1 MRYTLL
7 YIMAIVV
14 AMVLTACDHQ
24 TVYYHYEHT
33 LADGWDRTD
42 TLHYEIASL
51 PADGDYEAEVGVR
64 INRNY
69 LFQNVGIIVDIR
81 SVRTRQTWSD
91 TVNCIVRDQDGDVEG
106 QGISQYTALF
116 PLKHLHLQQGDT
128 LNVSIRHH
136 MRREVLQGVTDV
148 GVKLRVK
155 NEE

>member
-7 YIMAIVV
+7 YIMVIVV
-14 AMVLTACDHQ
+14 AMVTTACDNH

-42 TLHYEIASL
+42 TLHYQITSL

-64 INRNY
+64 INRDY
-69 LFQNVGIIVDIR
+69 PFQNVGVIVDIT
-81 SVRTRQTWSD
+81 SICTRQAWND
-91 TVNCIVRDQDGDVEG
+91 TLNCIVRDPDGDVEG

-128 LNVSIRHH
+128 LNVSIHHH

-148 GVKLRVK
+148 GVKLKV
-155 NEE
+155 EG